1 MIVYSLKTMNPKQMS
16 SFVAKN
22 KFRMIE
28 FPLMPVYPADLAVK
42 TAIQLTSAVV
52 KLESQFL
59 KQMSSFVVEMSLEWL
74 NNLSYQYILLQY
86 SLTK

>member
-1 MIVYSLKTMNPKQMS
+1 
-16 SFVAKN
+16 
-22 KFRMIE
+22 
-28 FPLMPVYPADLAVK
+28 MPVYPANLALK

-74 NNLSYQYILLQY
+74 NNLSYQYILLICGK
-86 SLTK
+86 TAI